1 MLQSLLGAIA
11 ETVLNAASHA
21 ILKSFGWENAF
32 ELVRAVA
39 GLGLIAIGLV
49 IVLLGH

>member
-1 MLQSLLGAIA
+1 MLQSLLSAIA
-11 ETVLNAASHA
+11 ETLLTAAGHA
-21 ILKSFGWENAF
+21 ILKAFGWESAF
-32 ELVRAVA
+32 ELVRAVV